1 MVPRDK
7 YLDELKA
14 FQDTDVIK
22 VVTGV
27 RRCGKSTLLELMRDE
42 LLAQGKSPSDIFF
55 YKMESMRFD
64 ELVDYRQLYG
74 LVIEE
79 TAGSAHP
86 YLFFDEL
93 QDVEG
98 WEKAVNSLRVDLD
111 ADIYITGS
119 NAYLL
124 SSELST
130 LISGRYVEVEMLPL
144 TFAEYL
150 DFRGYKT
157 FPKDSD
163 KADLSVR
170 SADGGIASLDALFA
184 QYRNYGGF
192 PYLALREPN
201 QAEHRTYLKS
211 LYDTVI
217 VRDILERDRR
227 RGRRRITN
235 PDLLRRVC
243 AFLAD
248 NVGASNSVN
257 SITGAINSENMKVA
271 NSTVDAYIGALVEAY
286 LFYPA
291 QRYDIKGKELLKTL
305 GKHYVVDVGL
315 RSYLEGYRGSAPG
328 RVLENMVFLQ
338 LRYEGYDV
346 SVGKLRAGEVDFVAR
361 KDDETTYIQVTED
374 MTDPATM
381 ERELAPLRRIRDAF
395 PKVVVV
401 GRGEYPTNVDGIRIV
416 GAVDFLLGR

>member
-7 YLDELKA
+7 YLRELKA

-27 RRCGKSTLLELMRDE
+27 RRSGKSTLLELMRDD
-42 LLAQGKSPSDIFF
+42 LLAQGKDPADIFF

-64 ELVDYRQLYG
+64 GLRDYRELYG
-74 LVIEE
+74 LVTEE
-79 TAGSAHP
+79 TKASRHP

-98 WEKAVNSLRVDLD
+98 WERAINSLRVDLD

-144 TFAEYL
+144 TFSEYL
-150 DFRGYKT
+150 DFRGYET
-157 FPKDSD
+157 FPKGSD
-163 KADLSVR
+163 RADLALR
-170 SADGGIASLDALFA
+170 GGEVASLGALLS
-184 QYRNYGGF
+184 QYRLYGGF
-192 PYLALREPN
+192 PYLALREPDR
-201 QAEHRTYLKS
+201 AAHSRYLKS

-227 RGRRRITN
+227 GDRRRVTN

-243 AFLAD
+243 AFLSD
-248 NVGASNSVN
+248 NVGSSNSVN
-257 SITGAINSENMKVA
+257 SIAGAINSENMRVA

-291 QRYDIKGKELLKTL
+291 RRYDIKGKELLKTL

-315 RSYLEGYRGSAPG
+315 RSYLEGYRGSDPG
-328 RVLENMVFLQ
+328 HVLENIVYLQ
-338 LRYEGYDV
+338 LRYDGFDV
-346 SVGKLRAGEVDFVAR
+346 SVGKLRSGEVDFVAR
-361 KDDETTYIQVTED
+361 KGDEITYIQVTED
-374 MTDPATM
+374 MSDAGTM
-381 ERELAPLRRIRDAF
+381 ERELKPLRGIRDSY
-395 PKVVVV
+395 PKMVVVAN
-401 GRGEYPTNVDGIRIV
+401 GAYPTNMYGIRSV
-416 GAVDFLLGR
+416 SAVDFLLGR